1 MKRTLYVV
9 GIVVTVVLAGCGSDS
24 ASEPAAKGPK
34 KDNTASANEATDPLE
49 GEWHK
54 EVTCQEVVG
63 ALKRAGVPKAAPGNV
78 QDMFGLDR
86 RPSQTN
92 PCAGV
97 DGTADHT
104 LRFEGGHFGL
114 FAGDELGWEASY
126 ELIDENT
133 FVTGA
138 PDVATFDFRIKGDK
152 LYTEM
157 TKPLKQAPY
166 IATWESAPW
175 EREN

>member
-1 MKRTLYVV
+1 MKRAVYIV
-9 GIVVTVVLAGCGSDS
+9 GIVAMVMLASCGSDG
-24 ASEPAAKGPK
+24 ASEEPTQSREK
-34 KDNTASANEATDPLE
+34 NSTSSANEADPLE
-49 GEWHK
+49 GSWHK
-54 EVTCQEVVG
+54 EVTCLEMLG
-63 ALKRAGVPKAAPGNV
+63 ALKQAGVAKSARGVV
-78 QDMFGLDR
+78 QDEFGLDQR
-86 RPSQTN
+86 LSQTR

-97 DGTADHT
+97 EGTVDHS

-126 ELIDENT
+126 ELIDQNT

-138 PDVATFDFRIKGDK
+138 PDVFTFDFRIEGDK
-152 LYTEM
+152 LYTQI